1 MTRHDGLCNE
11 KYYTIIIILSVRC
24 VGIMYRI
31 KSYIPLEVIKQI
43 TVLFSRT
50 YTIVPWS
57 GTSRLGPKLNAYSV
71 NKRKE

>member
-1 MTRHDGLCNE
+1 
-11 KYYTIIIILSVRC
+11 
-24 VGIMYRI
+24 MYRI

-57 GTSRLGPKLNAYSV
+57 GTSRLGPCLFRQLKKGMRAEFMQIISIKMKSFLPAPNLSSTV
-71 NKRKE
+71 ILF